1 MQKRPGVRNMIDIY
15 VATSSDDAVSPEIV
29 VERFK
34 NADLDTFKS
43 ELATTISVH
52 LAPIQVR
59 F

>member
-1 MQKRPGVRNMIDIY
+1 MIDIY